1 MGSKKDQ
8 QMVMKALKLV
18 IEKVELMKIVM
29 VMMIE
34 NSMVVWMD

>member
-1 MGSKKDQ
+1 
-8 QMVMKALKLV
+8 MVMKALKLV

-34 NSMVVWMD
+34 NSMVVRMDK